1 MADRLSPA
9 DAALL
14 ALEDAE
20 TPQHAGMVAICHD
33 PDGRVEQA
41 TLIAL
46 VRARLAEVPRY
57 HQVVREV
64 PGHLAGPVWVDDAAF
79 DLTYHIRR
87 SALPRPGSA
96 AALRELVA
104 RIMSRPLDRSRP
116 LWEMYLVEGLAGDR
130 FAILTKTH
138 QALVDGVTTVDLG
151 QLVLSR
157 SSEANAATEVA
168 DETDRWRAAAAP
180 TSVALVVGAIVD
192 AVRQPTQVVD
202 HARRSVGDVRDVA
215 SKLLGAA
222 ATLAS
227 TARSAIRP
235 PPGSPLNVRT
245 SAHRLFATVDT
256 SLEDYRKIRASL
268 GGSVNDVVLATI
280 AGALRTWLQSRGEA
294 VRAGSTIRAVVP
306 VSVHDPGGGETGPVG
321 SEVSSYLVDLPVGE
335 PSPAMRLH
343 QVGYATQAHKD
354 SGRAVAADVLVR
366 LRGFSPPT
374 LHAVGARVA
383 TTLTRR
389 ASNLVITNV
398 PGPQVPLY
406 VAGAR
411 LLSTYPVLPVA
422 RGQAVSIGL
431 TSYDGD
437 VHYGLNADRSA
448 MPDVETLGACI
459 TEALAEL
466 LDAAIA
472 STTPGS
478 GSPGGRASHG

>member
-1 MADRLSPA
+1 MVDRLSPA

-14 ALEDAE
+14 ELEDAD

-33 PDGRVEQA
+33 PDGRVDQA
-41 TLIAL
+41 TLIGL
-46 VRARLAEVPRY
+46 VRARLAQVPRY
-57 HQVVREV
+57 RQVVREV
-64 PGHLAGPVWVDDAAF
+64 PGRLADPVWVDDAAF
-79 DLTYHIRR
+79 DLTYHVRR
-87 SALPRPGSA
+87 SALPRPGSDE
-96 AALRELVA
+96 ALRELVA

-116 LWEMYLVEGLAGDR
+116 LWEMYLVEGLEGDR
-130 FAILTKTH
+130 FAILSKTH

-157 SSEANAATEVA
+157 SSDVVTDVEPAG
-168 DETDRWRAAAAP
+168 ETDRWRAAAAP
-180 TSVALVVGAIVD
+180 SSAALVVGAIVD
-192 AVRQPTQVVD
+192 AARQPTQVVE
-202 HARRSVGDVRDVA
+202 HARRSIGDVRDVA
-215 SKLLGAA
+215 SKVLGAA
-222 ATLAS
+222 GALAS
-227 TARSAIRP
+227 TARTALRP
-235 PPGSPLNVRT
+235 VPGSPLNVRT
-245 SAHRLFATVDT
+245 GAQRLFATVDT
-256 SLEDYRKIRASL
+256 SLEDYRKVRTSL

-294 VRAGSTIRAVVP
+294 VRTGSTIRAVVP
-306 VSVHDPGGGETGPVG
+306 VSVHDPGGDETAPVG

-335 PSPAMRLH
+335 PSAAMRLH

-389 ASNLVITNV
+389 ASHLVITNV
-398 PGPQVPLY
+398 PGPQEPLY

-411 LLSTYPVLPVA
+411 LLTTYPVLPVA

-431 TSYDGD
+431 TSYDGG

-448 MPDVETLGACI
+448 MPDVETLATCI

-466 LDAAIA
+466 VAA
-472 STTPGS
+472 S
-478 GSPGGRASHG
+478 R

>member
-1 MADRLSPA
+1 MVDRLSPA

-14 ALEDAE
+14 ELEDAD

-33 PDGRVEQA
+33 PDGLVDQA
-41 TLIAL
+41 TLIGL
-46 VRARLAEVPRY
+46 VRSRLVEVPRY
-57 HQVVREV
+57 RQVVREV
-64 PGHLAGPVWVDDAAF
+64 PGHLADPVWVDDAAF
-79 DLTYHIRR
+79 DLTYHVRR
-87 SALPRPGSA
+87 SALPRPGSD

-104 RIMSRPLDRSRP
+104 RIMSRTLDRSRP
-116 LWEMYLVEGLAGDR
+116 LWEMYLVEGLSGDR

-157 SSEANAATEVA
+157 SSDQNISFDRV
-168 DETDRWRAAAAP
+168 DQPDRWRAADAP
-180 TSVALVVGAIVD
+180 TSVELVVAAIVD
-192 AVRQPTQVVD
+192 AARQPTQVIE

-215 SKLLGAA
+215 SKVLGAA
-222 ATLAS
+222 SALAA
-227 TARSAIRP
+227 TARSALRP
-235 PPGSPLNVRT
+235 VPGSPLNVRT
-245 SAHRLFATVDT
+245 SAQRLFATVDT
-256 SLEDYRKIRASL
+256 SLEDYRKVRAAL

-294 VRAGSTIRAVVP
+294 VRTGTTIRAVVP
-306 VSVHDPGGGETGPVG
+306 VSVHDPGDETSPVG

-398 PGPQVPLY
+398 PGPQEPLY

-431 TSYDGD
+431 TSYDGG
-437 VHYGLNADRSA
+437 VHYGLNADRTA
-448 MPDVETLGACI
+448 MPDVETLATCI
-459 TEALAEL
+459 IEALAEL
-466 LDAAIA
+466 VDAAQ
-472 STTPGS
+472 
-478 GSPGGRASHG
+478 